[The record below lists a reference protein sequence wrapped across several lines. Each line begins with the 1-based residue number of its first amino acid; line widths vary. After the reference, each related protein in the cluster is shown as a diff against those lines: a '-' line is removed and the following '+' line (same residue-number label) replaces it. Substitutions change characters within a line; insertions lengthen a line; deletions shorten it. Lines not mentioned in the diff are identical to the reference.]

1 MSNFRMRSIR
11 PLCASGGV
19 WLFLLAANPGQPTLS
34 AQDETANDPD
44 TVSFAR
50 QIAPIFKRRCYSC
63 HAADKQQGGLRLD
76 RRRNAL
82 AGGDNGPVVRPGKSG
97 SSRIVALITEAVAG
111 ERMPPKGP
119 LLSAAEVDTIRRW
132 IDQGAVWPQNTESD
146 NDLNS
151 HWSFQPVAA
160 AGVPRVKDVAWPRN
174 AIDRFV
180 LKQLERQ
187 RTHPSGQASRAIL
200 IRRVYL
206 DLIGLPPS
214 PEEWMH
220 WIADPSLDW
229 YPRLVDQLLA
239 SPQFGERWGR
249 VWLDLARYA
258 DTDGYEKDRP
268 RPHAY
273 HWRDW
278 VLDAVNRDL
287 PFDQFT
293 EQQLAGDLLPGAT
306 QETRLATGFHR
317 NTLTNREGG
326 IDKEEDRVK
335 QAVDRVNTVA
345 TVWLGLTVQ
354 CAQCHSHKYDPVS
367 HREYYQLYSF
377 FNNADESDIALAPT
391 PEQSAQYARD
401 NAAHQQRLLEKRK
414 TLAAARAQLQ
424 ADLPKI
430 RADYLAR
437 FPGGQA
443 LPPRQGLQV
452 HAAFDADLRGG
463 TGLQDARWL
472 GSEKPT
478 FAEGKLDMAL
488 QFGGSGERVEL
499 GRPLRFQSDKPFTI
513 AAWIRWSAGVGAIV
527 TKMDEAADF
536 RGVDFTNNQGMLELH
551 LVRTW
556 PGDAIK
562 VTTKSRVK
570 KDEWHHVMVSYDGSR
585 KAAGIRIDI
594 DGKSQQLTT
603 HYDALKG
610 SIDLDEPLRV
620 GSRKSSTFFNGR
632 IDEVRIYDRVL
643 AQQERLLLAG
653 DSGLRQFLELA
664 QIDPAILKPEQ
675 LQALLDFLVERRE
688 TLRTLR
694 DEVQRI
700 EKNPAKLQQGTGMAL
715 VAAKQPRRSF
725 VHIRGEFLSKGS
737 EVTAGVP
744 EFLHPLRPRAAVPDR
759 LDLARWILDSK
770 NPLTSRVAVNRL
782 WQQYFGQGLVRTSDD
797 FGTQGT
803 QPTHPALLDW
813 MATRFVENGWSVK
826 WLHREIV
833 TSATYRQSS
842 VARPELAERD
852 PYNTWLARQ
861 NRLRVE
867 AEIVRDLALATSGLL
882 HERTHGPSVF
892 PPLPD
897 GTLELAFV
905 DVINRG
911 PWKVSP
917 GRDRYRRGLY
927 TFFQRT
933 SPYPMLSLF
942 DAPDSNTACTHRETS
957 NTPLQALTLWNDPV
971 FVECAQFLARRVL
984 REAGPGDRE
993 RVETAFIT
1001 ALSRKPTAE
1010 DQRDVVALLDN
1021 GRSVFANDKPLARAL
1036 IGSASAPSGMS
1047 DAEFAAW
1054 VSVART
1060 LMNLDEF
1067 ITRE

>member
-1 MSNFRMRSIR
+1 MTNFRMWLMRL
-11 PLCASGGV
+11 LCAPGSLG
-19 WLFLLAANPGQPTLS
+19 LLLLAANPWPATLS
-34 AQDETANDPD
+34 AQQAAADPD
-44 TVSFAR
+44 TVNFAR
-50 QIAPIFKRRCYSC
+50 QVAPIFKRRCYSC
-63 HAADKQQGGLRLD
+63 HAADKQEGGLRLD
-76 RRRNAL
+76 RRRTAL
-82 AGGDNGPVVRPGKSG
+82 AGSDNGPVIRPGKSAA
-97 SSRIVALITEAVAG
+97 SRLVALITESVAG
-111 ERMPPKGP
+111 ERMPPQGR
-119 LLSAAEVDTIRRW
+119 LLSAVEVNTIRRW
-132 IDQGAVWPQNTESD
+132 IDQGAVWPPDTLVDTRSS
-146 NDLNS
+146 S
-151 HWSFQPVAA
+151 HWSFQPVA
-160 AGVPRVKDVAWPRN
+160 VPAVPPVQNVAWPRN
-174 AIDRFV
+174 GIDRFV
-180 LKQLERQ
+180 LQQLERQ
-187 RTHPSGQASRAIL
+187 RTQPSGPASREVL
-200 IRRVYL
+200 IRRVHL

-214 PEEWMH
+214 PTAWQYWME
-220 WIADPSLDW
+220 DPRPDW
-229 YPRLVDQLLA
+229 YSRLVDQLLA
-239 SPQFGERWGR
+239 SPQFGERWAR
-249 VWLDLARYA
+249 LWLDLARYA
-258 DTDGYEKDRP
+258 DTDGYEKDQP

-367 HREYYQLYSF
+367 QREYYQLYAF
-377 FNNADESDIALAPT
+377 FNNADESDFALAAT
-391 PEQSAQYARD
+391 PEQSARFARE
-401 NAAHQQRLLEKRK
+401 NTAHQRKLLEQKN
-414 TLAAARAQLQ
+414 TLAAARTQLQ
-424 ADLPKI
+424 AELPKI

-437 FPGGQA
+437 FPDGQA
-443 LPPRQGLQV
+443 VPPRQGLQV
-452 HAAFDADLRGG
+452 HAAFDSNLRDG
-463 TGLQDARWL
+463 TGVQDAQWL
-472 GSEKPT
+472 GSENPT
-478 FAEGKLDMAL
+478 FAEGQLGRAL
-488 QFGGSGERVEL
+488 QFGGSGERVEI

-527 TKMDEAADF
+527 TKMDESADF
-536 RGVDFTNNQGMLELH
+536 RGVDFTNNEGMLELH

-556 PGDAIK
+556 PTDAIK

-570 KDEWHHVMVSYDGSR
+570 QDEWHHVMVSYAGGR
-585 KAAGIRIDI
+585 RAADIRIDI
-594 DGKSQQLTT
+594 DGKPQQLTT

-610 SIDLDEPLRV
+610 SIDLDEPVRV
-620 GSRKSSTFFNGR
+620 GSRKSGTFFKGR

-643 AQQERLLLAG
+643 AEQERLLLAG
-653 DSGLRQFLELA
+653 DSGLRQFLELV
-664 QIDPAILKPEQ
+664 QIDPATLKPEQ
-675 LQALLDFLVERRE
+675 LQMLLDFLVQRRE
-688 TLRTLR
+688 PLRKLR
-694 DEVQRI
+694 DAVESTK
-700 EKNPAKLQQGTGMAL
+700 KNPPKLQHGTGMAMA
-715 VAAKQPRRSF
+715 VAKQPRRSF
-725 VHIRGEFLSKGS
+725 VHVRGDFLSPGS
-737 EVTAGVP
+737 EVTIGVP
-744 EFLHPLRPRAAVPDR
+744 EFLHPLRSRAAVPDR
-759 LDLARWILDSK
+759 LDLARWILDNK
-770 NPLTSRVAVNRL
+770 NPLTSRVTVNRL
-782 WQQYFGQGLVRTSDD
+782 WQQYFGRGLVRTSDD
-797 FGTQGT
+797 FGTQGE
-803 QPTHPALLDW
+803 QPTHPELLDW
-813 MATRFVENGWSVK
+813 LATRFVESGWSAK

-852 PYNTWLARQ
+852 PYNSWLARQ

-882 HERTHGPSVF
+882 NERTHGPSVF

-911 PWKVSP
+911 PWKVSA
-917 GRDRYRRGLY
+917 GRARYRRGLY

-942 DAPDSNTACTHRETS
+942 DAPDSNTACTHRESS

-993 RVETAFIT
+993 RIETACIT
-1001 ALSRKPTAE
+1001 ALSRRPTAE
-1010 DQRDVVALLDN
+1010 DQRDLRGLLAH
-1021 GRSVFANDKPLARAL
+1021 GRTVFSKDKPSARAL
-1036 IGSASAPSGMS
+1036 IGSTPAPSGMP